1 MLVGFSCK
9 PSLGVLRVRF
19 ATCCSWKDRVTHL
32 QTSRRTRTWCHGISS
47 TNGTLHWT
55 THIWIYTDTFTYT
68 YLIHSVWFQD
78 IKKTWYVYIYIYIHV
93 YSIYI
98 YSDDFVRCNASTQ
111 NQVMLALMSLE
122 MAIPAI
128 PADARSVSARAS
140 VGWSRLRQCGGRLPR
155 EQLGDGVG
163 GPYWNLGDWA

>member
-78 IKKTWYVYIYIYIHV
+78 IKKTWYVYIYIYTYTV
-93 YSIYI
+93 YIYI
-98 YSDDFVRCNASTQ
+98 FWWFCQMQRFYTKPGDAGIDVSRNGDPGDPGRR
-111 NQVMLALMSLE
+111 QVGVCQGVCGLE
-122 MAIPAI
+122 PAAAMWR
-128 PADARSVSARAS
+128 PSS
-140 VGWSRLRQCGGRLPR
+140 
-155 EQLGDGVG
+155 
-163 GPYWNLGDWA
+163 